1 MKAKEILNENEAE
14 SKDIDKMYINT
25 IKQNLKDSLMR
36 NKDLEMR
43 NFDIETEQLQ
53 KNSRI
58 KVKNEFKTPHKDDE
72 GDAIEKLGSAKRFV
86 IN

>member
-1 MKAKEILNENEAE
+1 M
-14 SKDIDKMYINT
+14 
-25 IKQNLKDSLMR
+25 QNKGI
-36 NKDLEMR
+36 EMR
-43 NFDIETEQLQ
+43 NFDIETEQLH

-58 KVKNEFKTPHKDDE
+58 KVKNEFKTPHEDDE